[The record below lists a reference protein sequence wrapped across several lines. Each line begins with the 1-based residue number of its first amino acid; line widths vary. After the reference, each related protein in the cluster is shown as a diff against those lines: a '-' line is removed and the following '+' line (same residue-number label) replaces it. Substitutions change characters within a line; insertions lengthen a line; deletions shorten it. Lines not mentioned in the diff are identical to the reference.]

1 MYTILI
7 VDDEANL
14 LEVLAVA
21 LENMG
26 YGTVTAETAE
36 EALAVLEEREVH
48 LVLSDLRLPGLNGR
62 ELMEKVKAANPD
74 LPVVIMTA
82 YASLKEAV
90 EIIKEGA
97 FDYTVKP
104 FELDALEATIA
115 SALRYY
121 ALGRDNRDLREQLQT
136 ASAGQF
142 VGQSPAYLALLR
154 NVSEVSASSA
164 NVLITGESGT
174 GKEVVA
180 KAIHYGGPRA
190 KAPLVTINCAAI
202 PEQLLESELF
212 GHARGAFTGA
222 TSNRK
227 GRFAQADGGT
237 LFLDEIGD
245 MPLALQAKILRCIQ
259 EKAIEP
265 VGSNTTQ
272 KVDVRIIAATNQN
285 LVEAIEKGKFRRD
298 LYYRLNVYP
307 IIMPSLRE
315 RKEDIP
321 LLAEH
326 FALRAAGEMGKV
338 PVTFTEAALDILKN
352 HTWPGNIRELE
363 NCIERLTII
372 ASGTAITP
380 ERLASCAVPGGGD
393 ASSPSAPGS
402 AFPLDLDRKLAETER
417 DLILRALEETGGVQV
432 KAAELL
438 NISERSMWH
447 RIKKLGINITT
458 VAASELYESL
468 SERNRPRTPR
478 SPCRRWYRWHQRH
491 RRRARAA
498 MPFRGGLPPF
508 LPARPAGP
516 APARRASPRRVRDGI
531 RNPTLRRHGME
542 RRSVHPLQALP
553 NPPLR
558 RGTHPRRGRQ
568 REQLPLQ
575 GLRPGLAAVPHDHL

>member
-321 LLAEH
+321 LLMEEFLYRASGGKDTP
-326 FALRAAGEMGKV
+326 FIPGYVTDAFLRY
-338 PVTFTEAALDILKN
+338 D
-352 HTWPGNIRELE
+352 WPGNVRELQ
-363 NCIERLTII
+363 NTLQRYLAI
-372 ASGTAITP
+372 GTLDIPTSAAPKET
-380 ERLASCAVPGGGD
+380 E
-393 ASSPSAPGS
+393 APGVEAGNLRELQRVYEQRLFEQALRLS
-402 AFPLDLDRKLAETER
+402 GGNRAEAAKALGLPLRTFYRKL
-417 DLILRALEETGGVQV
+417 
-432 KAAELL
+432 
-438 NISERSMWH
+438 SEHAKNGS
-447 RIKKLGINITT
+447 
-458 VAASELYESL
+458 
-468 SERNRPRTPR
+468 
-478 SPCRRWYRWHQRH
+478 
-491 RRRARAA
+491 
-498 MPFRGGLPPF
+498 
-508 LPARPAGP
+508 
-516 APARRASPRRVRDGI
+516 
-531 RNPTLRRHGME
+531 
-542 RRSVHPLQALP
+542 
-553 NPPLR
+553 
-558 RGTHPRRGRQ
+558 
-568 REQLPLQ
+568 
-575 GLRPGLAAVPHDHL
+575 

>member
-447 RIKKLGINITT
+447 RIKKLGINIINKK
-458 VAASELYESL
+458 E
-468 SERNRPRTPR
+468 
-478 SPCRRWYRWHQRH
+478 
-491 RRRARAA
+491 
-498 MPFRGGLPPF
+498 M
-508 LPARPAGP
+508 
-516 APARRASPRRVRDGI
+516 I
-531 RNPTLRRHGME
+531 
-542 RRSVHPLQALP
+542 
-553 NPPLR
+553 
-558 RGTHPRRGRQ
+558 
-568 REQLPLQ
+568 
-575 GLRPGLAAVPHDHL
+575 

>member
-174 GKEVVA
+174 GKELVA
-180 KAIHYGGPRA
+180 RAIHFSSPRSQE
-190 KAPLVTINCAAI
+190 PFVSVNCMALN
-202 PEQLLESELF
+202 PGVLESELF
-212 GHARGAFTGA
+212 GHEKGSFTGA
-222 TSNRK
+222 VAMRR
-227 GRFAQADGGT
+227 GRFEQASGGT
-237 LFLDEIGD
+237 LFLDEVGELT
-245 MPLALQAKILRCIQ
+245 PELQVKLLRVLQ
-259 EKAIEP
+259 ERRFERVGGSEEIE
-265 VGSNTTQ
+265 
-272 KVDVRIIAATNQN
+272 VDIRIVAATNKDLMP
-285 LVEAIEKGKFRRD
+285 LVQAGTFRED
-298 LYYRLNVYP
+298 LYYRLNVVHIP
-307 IIMPSLRE
+307 IPPLRE
-315 RKEDIP
+315 RREDIP
-321 LLAEH
+321 LLVAH
-326 FALRAAGEMGKV
+326 FAEKAAKENGIPPK
-338 PVTFTEAALDILKN
+338 TFSTEALN
-352 HTWPGNIRELE
+352 HLSGYEWPGNIRQLQ
-363 NCIERLTII
+363 NVVERCLV
-372 ASGTAITP
+372 
-380 ERLASCAVPGGGD
+380 LVPGD
-393 ASSPSAPGS
+393 VITLEDLPAEIRDEEAQFKSAVDLLPVQ
-402 AFPLDLDRKLAETER
+402 LDLADTLER
-417 DLILRALEETGGVQV
+417 IEAALIRRALVRADFVQA

-438 NISERSMWH
+438 GISKSLMQYKL
-447 RIKKLGINITT
+447 KKYSITG
-458 VAASELYESL
+458 
-468 SERNRPRTPR
+468 
-478 SPCRRWYRWHQRH
+478 H
-491 RRRARAA
+491 
-498 MPFRGGLPPF
+498 
-508 LPARPAGP
+508 
-516 APARRASPRRVRDGI
+516 
-531 RNPTLRRHGME
+531 
-542 RRSVHPLQALP
+542 
-553 NPPLR
+553 
-558 RGTHPRRGRQ
+558 
-568 REQLPLQ
+568 
-575 GLRPGLAAVPHDHL
+575 

>member
-245 MPLALQAKILRCIQ
+245 MSLKTQAKILRILQ
-259 EKAIEP
+259 EQSFER
-265 VGSNTTQ
+265 VGGTRTI
-272 KVDVRIIAATNQN
+272 KVDVRVIAATNKN
-285 LVEAIEKGKFRRD
+285 LEEAIAAGTFRED
-298 LYYRLNVYP
+298 LYYRINPMTLNLP
-307 IIMPSLRE
+307 PLSE
-315 RKEDIP
+315 RVEDIP
-321 LLAEH
+321 LIVRDVLNRMGGERVRCTESAMN
-326 FALRAAGEMGKV
+326 ALMRY
-338 PVTFTEAALDILKN
+338 P
-352 HTWPGNIRELE
+352 WPGNIRELR
-363 NCIERLTII
+363 N
-372 ASGTAITP
+372 
-380 ERLASCAVPGGGD
+380 V
-393 ASSPSAPGS
+393 
-402 AFPLDLDRKLAETER
+402 
-417 DLILRALEETGGVQV
+417 LIRALSLCQDNQITLTDLPSELRQQAVTESAGTDGKLQSVV
-432 KAAELL
+432 KNSEAQTILL
-438 NISERSMWH
+438 ALGDHHWNVAKTARA
-447 RIKKLGINITT
+447 LGI
-458 VAASELYESL
+458 S
-468 SERNRPRTPR
+468 
-478 SPCRRWYRWHQRH
+478 
-491 RRRARAA
+491 
-498 MPFRGGLPPF
+498 
-508 LPARPAGP
+508 
-516 APARRASPRRVRDGI
+516 RASMYEKMRKFSIKRP
-531 RNPTLRRHGME
+531 
-542 RRSVHPLQALP
+542 P
-553 NPPLR
+553 N
-558 RGTHPRRGRQ
+558 GF
-568 REQLPLQ
+568 
-575 GLRPGLAAVPHDHL
+575 

>member
-1 MYTILI
+1 M
-7 VDDEANL
+7 
-14 LEVLAVA
+14 
-21 LENMG
+21 
-26 YGTVTAETAE
+26 
-36 EALAVLEEREVH
+36 
-48 LVLSDLRLPGLNGR
+48 
-62 ELMEKVKAANPD
+62 
-74 LPVVIMTA
+74 
-82 YASLKEAV
+82 
-90 EIIKEGA
+90 
-97 FDYTVKP
+97 
-104 FELDALEATIA
+104 
-115 SALRYY
+115 
-121 ALGRDNRDLREQLQT
+121 
-136 ASAGQF
+136 
-142 VGQSPAYLALLR
+142 
-154 NVSEVSASSA
+154 
-164 NVLITGESGT
+164 LITGESGT

-285 LVEAIEKGKFRRD
+285 LLEAIEKGKFRRD

-338 PVTFTEAALDILKN
+338 PVTFTEAALEILKN

-393 ASSPSAPGS
+393 ASRPSAPGS
-402 AFPLDLDRKLAETER
+402 AFPLDLDRQLAETER

-447 RIKKLGINITT
+447 RIKKLGINIINKK
-458 VAASELYESL
+458 E
-468 SERNRPRTPR
+468 
-478 SPCRRWYRWHQRH
+478 
-491 RRRARAA
+491 
-498 MPFRGGLPPF
+498 M
-508 LPARPAGP
+508 
-516 APARRASPRRVRDGI
+516 I
-531 RNPTLRRHGME
+531 
-542 RRSVHPLQALP
+542 
-553 NPPLR
+553 
-558 RGTHPRRGRQ
+558 
-568 REQLPLQ
+568 
-575 GLRPGLAAVPHDHL
+575 